1 MESDRITVK
10 KALLKIV
17 LPGLLLLLVLWACN
31 APSFP
36 LPPPG
41 PESFSFEQVSQ
52 GQVVLHVDPNDRIP
66 AAARVTVEN
75 LALHVWVGGVARSDG
90 SFDSQSFYASD
101 GDIVQVSFEDPGDES
116 RGGSTCLVVGS
127 YGSAPVVDPRCGGFQ

>member
-1 MESDRITVK
+1 MDSNRLTLA
-10 KALLKIV
+10 KALRRIV
-17 LPGLLLLLVLWACN
+17 LPGVILLLVLWACN

-75 LALHVWVGGVARSDG
+75 LALHVWVGGIAGADG
-90 SFDSQSFYASD
+90 SFDSQSFSASP
-101 GDIVQVSFEDPGDES
+101 GDIVQVSFADPGDES
-116 RGGSTCLVVGS
+116 RGGSTCLVVGN
-127 YGSAPVVDPRCGGFQ
+127 YGSPPVVDPRCGGS